1 MNPHEFIL
9 YEMEFDLN
17 NPYILIEEEITG
29 MLDER
34 NDVVDNKSI
43 EEFDNV

>member
-1 MNPHEFIL
+1 MSIMYRTYAKSEN
-9 YEMEFDLN
+9 DLN

-34 NDVVDNKSI
+34 NDVVDNESI
-43 EEFDNV
+43 EEFNNV

>member
-1 MNPHEFIL
+1 
-9 YEMEFDLN
+9 MEFDPN
-17 NPYILIEEEITG
+17 NPYIPIEEEIIG

-34 NDVVDNKSI
+34 NDVVDNESI